1 MCALHQLAQPARIP
15 HVHPYTQEPTV
26 CAAHAH
32 THMPM
37 STELLTPLCVC
48 VLYVCGIPLQEF
60 EELEEGSDVYKLV
73 GPILVKQSVDEA
85 KVDVERRLEF
95 INSEM

>member
-1 MCALHQLAQPARIP
+1 VR
-15 HVHPYTQEPTV
+15 V
-26 CAAHAH
+26 CAV
-32 THMPM
+32 
-37 STELLTPLCVC
+37 CVC
-48 VLYVCGIPLQEF
+48 APLQEF

>member
-1 MCALHQLAQPARIP
+1 
-15 HVHPYTQEPTV
+15 
-26 CAAHAH
+26 
-32 THMPM
+32 MPI

-48 VLYVCGIPLQEF
+48 VLYVCAIPLQEF